1 LDGWTAQ
8 TPAEGEEDKFKTSD
22 RTSSD
27 VTGRPVNGVRTPDLR
42 GGAGRA
48 DGTERGS
55 TEAASVQN
63 IENGYAINERDD
75 VTVSKAEAWEIEL

>member
-1 LDGWTAQ
+1 VWEQPLCELILL
-8 TPAEGEEDKFKTSD
+8 PIVS
-22 RTSSD
+22 
-27 VTGRPVNGVRTPDLR
+27 
-42 GGAGRA
+42 AGQAHA